1 MKSIVDE
8 QRLYFSQGHTRTF
21 ASRIKQLK
29 TLKQALIESEALLA
43 EAIYK
48 DFKKSSFDNFSNE
61 LALLFLDIEEAIAK
75 VSAWAKPKRVST
87 NLINLPGRSYILPE
101 PLGVCLVIG
110 AWNYPYQL
118 CFAPAIAAIAAG
130 NTVIIKPS
138 ELASHSS
145 KAISELV
152 AKYFDPNFFTVVE
165 GGIEETTELLAQKF
179 DKIFFTGSTKV
190 GRIVYEAAA
199 KHLTPVTLELGGK
212 SPAIISKHC
221 NLKITA
227 KRIVW
232 SKFLNAGQTCVAPDY
247 LLVQTEIKEQL
258 IEALIAEIK
267 AQQISI
273 ENGNYVQIVNQRNF
287 ERLLKLID
295 PQKVVFGGN
304 SNPLDRWIEPTI
316 MNQVNLQDKVMEEEI
331 FGPILPILTYNQLEE
346 AIKVV
351 KELPKPLACYM
362 FSNNNKEVK
371 QVTENLSFGGA
382 TINEGIMHLTN
393 SHLPFGGVGESGF
406 GSYHGEAGFKAFSHY
421 KSILKKPT
429 WFEPNLKYYPHSNM
443 KVKLL
448 RWVAGMK

>member
-1 MKSIVDE
+1 MKSIVIG
-8 QRLYFSQGHTRTF
+8 QRLYFNQGHTRTF
-21 ASRIKQLK
+21 ESRIKQLK

-61 LALLFLDIEEAIAK
+61 LALLFLDIDEAIAK
-75 VSAWAKPKRVST
+75 VSAWAKPKRVIT

-145 KAISELV
+145 RAIRELV
-152 AKYFDPNFFTVVE
+152 AKYFDPNFLTVVE

-179 DKIFFTGSTKV
+179 DKVFFTGSTKV

-221 NLKITA
+221 NIKITA

-258 IEALIAEIK
+258 IEALITEIK
-267 AQQISI
+267 AQQIRI

-295 PQKVVFGGN
+295 PQKVIFGGN
-304 SNPLDRWIEPTI
+304 TNASERWIEPTI
-316 MNQVNLQDKVMEEEI
+316 MDQVNLEDKVMEEEI
-331 FGPILPILTYNQLEE
+331 FGPILPILTYHQLEE

-371 QVTENLSFGGA
+371 QITENLSFGGA

-421 KSILKKPT
+421 KSILKKLT
-429 WFEPNLKYYPHSNM
+429 WFEPNLKYYPHSNW

-448 RWVAGMK
+448 RWVAGIK